1 MAVTIDTSE
10 VLGTITVELS
20 PSNPGG
26 TGMTASLKMQ
36 PKGLLSIVVFP
47 IISKAVG
54 SGFAEQI
61 DAIAARMEDD

>member
-1 MAVTIDTSE
+1 
-10 VLGTITVELS
+10 
-20 PSNPGG
+20 
-26 TGMTASLKMQ
+26 MTASLKMQ